1 MSHFTCDDMQALVA
15 ELALGV
21 AGGDERAH
29 ALAHIDSC
37 AECRADVEE
46 MSTAADSLLLLA
58 PQVEPPI
65 GFEAR
70 VMARVARPR
79 RRVSWKTIAVAASVA
94 LVASGVT
101 GGLVYS
107 NGSHDRYLAGQ
118 YDKLVR
124 ALGGKTLRAAE
135 LRALDGTVVGKVYAY
150 DGKPSWLFLVLQDR
164 EGSGQYEV
172 QLEPVS
178 GDAITLAGLTI
189 KSGRASWATTA
200 SVQIDDLE
208 SVSILDSTGV
218 PIYGADFKKSS
229 GK

>member
-1 MSHFTCDDMQALVA
+1 MSHFTCQDCRALSA

-21 AGGDERAH
+21 ASGEERAH
-29 ALAHIDSC
+29 ALAHIGSC
-37 AECRADVEE
+37 PGCRTEVEE
-46 MSTAADSLLLLA
+46 MSMAADAMLLLA

-70 VMARVARPR
+70 VMARVSRPR
-79 RRVSWKTIAVAASVA
+79 RRFSWRTALVAAVIAAVASVA
-94 LVASGVT
+94 TGVT
-101 GGLVYS
+101 VYAGG
-107 NGSHDRYLAGQ
+107 NHDRQLATQ
-118 YDKLVR
+118 YAKLVK

-135 LRALDGTVVGKVYAY
+135 LRALDGSIVGKVYAY

-218 PIYGADFKKSS
+218 PIYGADFKRPA
-229 GK
+229 GR

>member
-1 MSHFTCDDMQALVA
+1 VSHFTCVDMQALAA

-21 AGGDERAH
+21 AGGEERAH
-29 ALAHIDSC
+29 ALAHIGSC
-37 AECRADVEE
+37 SGCRTEVEE
-46 MSTAADSLLLLA
+46 MSIAADSMLLLA
-58 PQVEPPI
+58 PQIEPPI

-70 VMARVARPR
+70 VMARVSKPR
-79 RRVSWKTIAVAASVA
+79 RRLSWKMA
-94 LVASGVT
+94 LVAALLAGVASAGT
-101 GGLVYS
+101 GMAVYA
-107 NGSHDRYLAGQ
+107 GGGHDRQLAAQ
-118 YDKLVR
+118 YAKLVN

-208 SVSILDSTGV
+208 SLSILDSTGV
-218 PIYGADFKKSS
+218 PIYGADFKKPA

>member
-1 MSHFTCDDMQALVA
+1 MSHFTCKDCTALAA

-21 AGGDERAH
+21 AGGEERAH
-29 ALAHIDSC
+29 ALSHIGSC
-37 AECRADVEE
+37 PSCRAEVEE
-46 MSTAADSLLLLA
+46 MSMAADAMLMLA

-70 VMARVARPR
+70 VMARVSKPR
-79 RRVSWKTIAVAASVA
+79 RRVSIKTMLAAAVIAAVASAA
-94 LVASGVT
+94 T
-101 GGLVYS
+101 GMVVYAG
-107 NGSHDRYLAGQ
+107 GSHERHLATQ
-118 YDKLVR
+118 YEKLVQ

-218 PIYGADFKKSS
+218 PIYGADFKKQS

>member
-1 MSHFTCDDMQALVA
+1 MSHFTCEDMRALVA
-15 ELALGV
+15 ELALGI
-21 AGGDERAH
+21 AGGEERAH
-29 ALAHIDSC
+29 ALAHIGSC
-37 AECRADVEE
+37 PDCRADLEE
-46 MSTAADSLLLLA
+46 MSSAADSLLLLA

-70 VMARVARPR
+70 VVQRVARPR
-79 RRVSWKTIAVAASVA
+79 RRVSWKA
-94 LVASGVT
+94 LVAAAALAAVASTVT
-101 GGLVYS
+101 GGLVY
-107 NGSHDRYLAGQ
+107 GKGGHDRYLAGQ
-118 YDKLVR
+118 YDKLVK
-124 ALGGKTLRAAE
+124 ALGGKTLRAAD

-200 SVQIDDLE
+200 AVQIDDLE
-208 SVSILDSTGV
+208 RVSILDSTGV
-218 PIYGADFKKSS
+218 PIYGADFKPSS
-229 GK
+229 GR